1 MPTPRVTAGPSAS
14 PTPIPASAVA
24 IPAGTSLFFVLDDS
38 IDSGRSRAGTTAR
51 VHLKDALVLNGRTIA
66 TAGSPGEIR
75 IVESSRAQIGNV
87 DGSVDI
93 YFEPLKLRDGQFVPL
108 STPASHLTIQMTAGA
123 AETAGI
129 EDTIKNIIIPY
140 HALYSVLR
148 KGSNLVLGPGTLI
161 RARTAARVNAVKP
174 GIVVIESPPPFSTD
188 IEKPYSAF
196 SPSPFATVP
205 PTLPPNPPKY
215 KPSPSPQP
223 AASATP

>member
-1 MPTPRVTAGPSAS
+1 MPAPRATPGPSAA
-14 PTPIPASAVA
+14 PTPIPADAVVL
-24 IPAGTSLFFVLDDS
+24 PAGTSLFFVLDDR
-38 IDSGRSRAGTTAR
+38 IDSAHSRAASIAR
-51 VHLKDALVLNGRTIA
+51 IHLKDALVLGGVTIA
-66 TAGSPGEIR
+66 PAGSPGEIR
-75 IVESSRAQIGNV
+75 IVDTAAAQIGNV

-108 STPASHLTIQMTAGA
+108 STPSSHLTIQMTAGA

-140 HALYSVLR
+140 HFLYSAFR

-161 RARTAARVNAVKP
+161 RAHTAARIDASKP
-174 GIVVIESPPPFSTD
+174 GIVSISSPPPFTTD

-205 PTLPPNPPKY
+205 PTLPPNPPKP
-215 KPSPSPQP
+215 KPSPSAVPTP
-223 AASATP
+223 SATP